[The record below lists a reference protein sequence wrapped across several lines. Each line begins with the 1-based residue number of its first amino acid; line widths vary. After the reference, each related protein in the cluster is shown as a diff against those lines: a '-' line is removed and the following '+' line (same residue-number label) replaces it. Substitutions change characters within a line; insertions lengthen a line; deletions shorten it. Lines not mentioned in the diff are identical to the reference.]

1 MVMFREK
8 LDAQLG
14 NFFYQI
20 SGIGDDISAE
30 ERLAMQESITGV
42 WEYFT
47 KSADKD
53 CTDNDVSIKLSFQTE
68 GRKSDTENH
77 LKSFEKFYTS
87 NKSLFTPAII
97 VNIMR
102 TGEAIAQ
109 SYYDTNEV
117 DTDVINQLEKM
128 FFK

>member
-1 MVMFREK
+1 MFREK

-20 SGIGDDISAE
+20 SGIGDDISVE
-30 ERLAMQESITGV
+30 ERLAMQDSITEV

-47 KSADKD
+47 GSAGKD
-53 CTDNDVSIKLSFQTE
+53 CTNNDVLIKLSFQIKV
-68 GRKSDTENH
+68 RKSDTEIYF
-77 LKSFEKFYTS
+77 KSFEKFYIS

-97 VNIMR
+97 VNNIL